1 MTVLE
6 SYDIKVLML
15 GSREVRRIRSGA
27 LFYKDEE
34 YLFFPK
40 EHYFPAFKNQ
50 AMGVYTTRFP
60 GSLGVGDYTVVGRY
74 IFMMEEKENFYA

>member
-1 MTVLE
+1 MAVLE
-6 SYDIKVLML
+6 PHDIKVLML

-40 EHYFPAFKNQ
+40 EHYSPALKSQ
-50 AMGVYTTRFP
+50 ATGVYTIRFP
-60 GSLGVGDYTVVGRY
+60 SSLVAGDYTVVGRY
-74 IFMMEEKENFYA
+74 IFMIEEKENFYA